1 MSLYLGIILGLIAML
16 GFGISKVYL
25 KKLVQSAGVYSIAYT
40 NSLMVLILFLVSIFA
55 VKFQL
60 PSFKLFCIIAALGF
74 VGAFS
79 FLLFMKAMKIGSVAV
94 VVPVSSGFG
103 VIIVALAVLVLKES
117 LTIAMI
123 TGIALVI
130 IGTILVSFKYSDLRN
145 VPGHMFWSAGTGLA
159 LLTALG

>member
-74 VGAFS
+74 VGAFT
-79 FLLFMKAMKIGSVAV
+79 FLLFMKSMNLGSVAV
-94 VVPVSSGFG
+94 VVSVSSGFG
-103 VIIVALAVLVLKES
+103 VIIVVLAVLILIGFPYFRKLQEGAEATVHQSQRRQELLHKKES
-117 LTIAMI
+117 T
-123 TGIALVI
+123 
-130 IGTILVSFKYSDLRN
+130 Y
-145 VPGHMFWSAGTGLA
+145 
-159 LLTALG
+159 